1 MSDQSEEPKA
11 YNIEA
16 ISGLNKRGEGFVH
29 LRIEFSD
36 LPAGV
41 VQATPAKAREIAQ
54 FINEAAEAADADA
67 FLYQF
72 LTREI
77 GSDEQRALMV
87 IAQFR
92 KYRELS
98 GGVKARSREDPHFN
112 ELKERM
118 DAAKRPPPLDPTRR

>member
-1 MSDQSEEPKA
+1 MSEETNEPKA

-29 LRIEFSD
+29 LRIEFPE

-77 GSDEQRALMV
+77 KSDEERALLV

-112 ELKERM
+112 ELKARM
-118 DAAKRPPPLDPTRR
+118 EAKQPPPADPTKR